1 LPNRAVLRL
10 RPDFASSAVVT
21 ADAESRFGVPTDEL
35 PRCRQELASG
45 GINLIGFHVFS
56 GSQVLDANGVITHL
70 RGTIDL
76 ALRAA
81 ETLGIDLEFINLG
94 GGFGIPYANNDEELN
109 LSKIGEELESLLE
122 RVAPARL
129 ALELGRYLV
138 AQAGWYLTSVVSHQ
152 THQGRPAVIVDG
164 GTHQRADMCG
174 LNLRHKA
181 NPPVVLNASA
191 SPLTATDVLGCLSL
205 PADVLAE
212 ASLLPKLSP
221 GDVLAFANAGA
232 YGLWSSPA
240 MFHGYPLPAEVAFD
254 SESIELMR
262 SPRSAR
268 SILEDQNHLLKKGVV
283 ADST

>member
-1 LPNRAVLRL
+1 
-10 RPDFASSAVVT
+10 
-21 ADAESRFGVPTDEL
+21 
-35 PRCRQELASG
+35 
-45 GINLIGFHVFS
+45 
-56 GSQVLDANGVITHL
+56 
-70 RGTIDL
+70 
-76 ALRAA
+76 
-81 ETLGIDLEFINLG
+81 
-94 GGFGIPYANNDEELN
+94 
-109 LSKIGEELESLLE
+109 
-122 RVAPARL
+122 
-129 ALELGRYLV
+129 
-138 AQAGWYLTSVVSHQ
+138 
-152 THQGRPAVIVDG
+152 
-164 GTHQRADMCG
+164 
-174 LNLRHKA
+174 
-181 NPPVVLNASA
+181 VLNASA